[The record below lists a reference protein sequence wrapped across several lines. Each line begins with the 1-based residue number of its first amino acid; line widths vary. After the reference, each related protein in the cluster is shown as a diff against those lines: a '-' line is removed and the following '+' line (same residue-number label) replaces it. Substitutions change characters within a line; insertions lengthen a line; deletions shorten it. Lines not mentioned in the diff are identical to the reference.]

1 MRLGRC
7 KYKTLYRTDKGLI
20 KIPVFLHFQI
30 IVLNLTIDI
39 GNTQT
44 KLGFFDGLELQLTQR
59 FSSTETIPWQSILNT
74 HKITHSI
81 FSQVGNTQSDLETL
95 YSNTQCLEV
104 HHQLKLPFTS
114 DYDPFENLG
123 IDRMVGLAAAAY
135 LFPRE
140 NILIIDA
147 GTCIT
152 YDLITAKA
160 HHVGGVI
167 SPGLIMRYKAMHSY
181 THQLP
186 NLEIQAPSSFPPTN
200 TEEAMHHGVI
210 SSVVAEIKSFIS
222 RFETSIPSFKII
234 LTGGDAGFLSKRLKN
249 GILADENFLAIGL
262 NLLLETNKS

>member
-1 MRLGRC
+1 MR
-7 KYKTLYRTDKGLI
+7 
-20 KIPVFLHFQI
+20 I

-44 KLGFFDGLELQLTQR
+44 KLGFFDGLELQSTQK
-59 FSSTETIPWQSILNT
+59 FSSAEIIPWQSILNT

-81 FSQVGNTQSDLETL
+81 LSQVGNTQSDLETL
-95 YSNTQCLEV
+95 YSNTQCVEV
-104 HHQLKLPFTS
+104 HHQLQLPFTS

-123 IDRMVGLAAAAY
+123 IDRVVGLAAAAH

-140 NILIIDA
+140 NVMIIDA

-152 YDLITAKA
+152 YDLMTAKA
-160 HHVGGVI
+160 HHLGGVI
-167 SPGLIMRYKAMHSY
+167 SPGLMMRYQSMHRF

-200 TEEAMHHGVI
+200 THEAMHHGVI
-210 SSVVAEIKSFIS
+210 SSVVAEIEAFIS
-222 RFETSIPSFKII
+222 RFETSLPTFRII
-234 LTGGDAGFLSKRLKN
+234 LTGGDAGFLSKRVKN

>member
-1 MRLGRC
+1 LR
-7 KYKTLYRTDKGLI
+7 
-20 KIPVFLHFQI
+20 I

-44 KLGFFDGLELQLTQR
+44 KLGFFDGLELQSTQK
-59 FSSTETIPWQSILNT
+59 FSSAEIIPWQSILNT

-81 FSQVGNTQSDLETL
+81 LSQAGNTQSDLETL

-104 HHQLKLPFTS
+104 HHQLQLPFTS

-123 IDRMVGLAAAAY
+123 IDRVVGLAAAAH

-140 NILIIDA
+140 NVMIIDA

-152 YDLITAKA
+152 YDLMTAKA
-160 HHVGGVI
+160 HHLGGVI
-167 SPGLIMRYKAMHSY
+167 SPGLMMRYQAMHRF

-186 NLEIQAPSSFPPTN
+186 NLEIQTPSSFPPTN
-200 TEEAMHHGVI
+200 THEAMHHGVI
-210 SSVVAEIKSFIS
+210 SSVVAEIEAFIS
-222 RFETSIPSFKII
+222 RFETSIPTFRII
-234 LTGGDAGFLSKRLKN
+234 LTGGDAGFLSKRVKN

>member
-1 MRLGRC
+1 M
-7 KYKTLYRTDKGLI
+7 
-20 KIPVFLHFQI
+20 
-30 IVLNLTIDI
+30 NLTIDF

-44 KLGFFDGLELQLTQR
+44 KLGFFDGLELKSVQKH
-59 FSSTETIPWQSILNT
+59 SSAEIIPWKSIIDNN
-74 HKITHSI
+74 KITHSI
-81 FSQVGNTQSDLETL
+81 VSQVGNVQSDLETL
-95 YSNTQCLEV
+95 HNNTHCVEV
-104 HHQLKLPFTS
+104 HHKLQLPFTS

-140 NILIIDA
+140 DILIIDA

-152 YDLITAKA
+152 YDLMTAKA

-167 SPGLIMRYKAMHSY
+167 SPGLIMRYKAMHSF

-210 SSVVAEIKSFIS
+210 SSVVAEIKALIS
-222 RFETSIPSFKII
+222 RFETSTPTFKII